1 MVMQSLAVNP
11 FFFFLSYF
19 SVFFFF
25 FFSSSSL
32 HLLACPGLFNLIPWL
47 KMILMPWFYSCAAP
61 KVVVCCCV
69 VARVFDVFL
78 REPHNRI
85 WRVVVLYESMFDGV
99 TGVSSAVGR
108 WC

>member
-1 MVMQSLAVNP
+1 MAGDRCNGDAILGCES
-11 FFFFLSYF
+11 FFFFLIF
-19 SVFFFF
+19 LF

-32 HLLACPGLFNLIPWL
+32 HLLACSGLFNLIPWL

-61 KVVVCCCV
+61 NVVVCCI

-85 WRVVVLYESMFDGV
+85 WRVVVLYESMSDGV
-99 TGVSSAVGR
+99 TGASSAGGR
-108 WC
+108 CC